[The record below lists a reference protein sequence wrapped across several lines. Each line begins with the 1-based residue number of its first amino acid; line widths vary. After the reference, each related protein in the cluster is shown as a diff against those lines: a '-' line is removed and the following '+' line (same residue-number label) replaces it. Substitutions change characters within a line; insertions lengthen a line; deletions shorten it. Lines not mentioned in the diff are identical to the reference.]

1 PIDSIEGIEQLPHL
15 VNLSLSGTHVRDIS
29 PLERLDY
36 SFSMSEEN
44 DGRGF
49 NLAADVMDANKLTY
63 EDYAPLEAV
72 PVYWNLNMNNV
83 PVDRW
88 IDHVMGKEML
98 ELSCHRSGMTNEQ
111 LKAFVEAHPMLEQLD
126 LRWNT
131 QLTDLSCLL
140 ELKGLRQVFVSE
152 DMQRAIRSLG
162 EGHEFRLEIE

>member
-1 PIDSIEGIEQLPHL
+1 MD
-15 VNLSLSGTHVRDIS
+15 LSLTNAQRAEV
-29 PLERLDY
+29 
-36 SFSMSEEN
+36 
-44 DGRGF
+44 
-49 NLAADVMDANKLTY
+49 LTQALPY
-63 EDYAPLEAV
+63 IKRYT
-72 PVYWNLNMNNV
+72 
-83 PVDRW
+83 
-88 IDHVMGKEML
+88 GKVIVIKY
-98 ELSCHRSGMTNEQ
+98 GGNAMTNEQ